1 VAISAVKPGS
11 RAARAGLESGDM
23 LIGIGNQRIVSLRML
38 QGLAGV
44 RPRQLVLVVADDE
57 GSRYVLIP

>member
-1 VAISAVKPGS
+1 
-11 RAARAGLESGDM
+11 
-23 LIGIGNQRIVSLRML
+23 ML

>member
-1 VAISAVKPGS
+1 
-11 RAARAGLESGDM
+11 M